1 MIPQTSLRA
10 QVFAYAANQYG
21 TTPEYLWA
29 IAPDYAVL
37 RHQSNRKW
45 YGLIMDVSYNKLDPQ
60 KTGPVDVLNVKL
72 DDPLVCDFLIGQNG
86 YYRGYHIS
94 RGNWVS
100 IALDGTV
107 GLDEI
112 CRLLD
117 MSYGVTAAKPKKGK
131 GT

>member
-1 MIPQTSLRA
+1 MIPENSLRERI
-10 QVFAYAANQYG
+10 FAYAKEQYD
-21 TTPEYLWA
+21 TVPEYLWT

-37 RHQSNRKW
+37 RHKSNLKW
-45 YGLIMDVSYNKLDPQ
+45 YGLVMDITYEKIDAH

-72 DDPLVCDFLIGQNG
+72 NDPLLCDFLIGQDG

-100 IALDGTV
+100 VALDGTV
-107 GLDEI
+107 PPDDI

-117 MSYGVTAAKPKKGK
+117 ISFQTTAGRTAKRKEA
-131 GT
+131 